1 MLEYPKIS
9 EFRKS
14 RLFLLFFFG
23 VYAHR
28 LLASNMVDTLQALNT
43 ALLVVCSAAV
53 VSNVLAVV
61 IFAATKKLRVKYYA
75 FAFNL
80 VLGDIVAPASILILI
95 NANLPKLRPL
105 YSTSLCAVKLSI
117 LAIAVNRFLALT
129 ITPPARYDAMV
140 TRGRMLAACVLIWII
155 SAAILVPTL
164 LHSKLLARML
174 QSSTTLGIL
183 LITAVFYCAVF
194 RKMSRYTPPLASTEG
209 ARADDAVARTRLRQ
223 TRHLMIT
230 FTIILVTCFACWI
243 PYCIVNFMVYFSGKS
258 MRMSVGPRNLS
269 ILSRLVA
276 TILMFNSLINP
287 FIYWWRIRE
296 FRVSMYRL
304 ICRGRGKVDPE
315 NDVVTLHTMQEPEN

>member
-1 MLEYPKIS
+1 
-9 EFRKS
+9 
-14 RLFLLFFFG
+14 
-23 VYAHR
+23 
-28 LLASNMVDTLQALNT
+28 MVDTSQALKI
-43 ALLVVCSAAV
+43 ALVVVSGAAI

-61 IFAATKKLRVKYYA
+61 LFAATKQLRIKYYG

-80 VLGDIVAPASILILI
+80 VLGDIVAPASMLL
-95 NANLPKLRPL
+95 NAVNFPKAVVLPVFA
-105 YSTSLCAVKLSI
+105 TSLCAVELSI

-140 TRGRMLAACVLIWII
+140 TRGRMLAACLLIWII
-155 SAAILVPTL
+155 SAAIIVPTRL
-164 LHSKLLARML
+164 YSELVARML
-174 QSSTTLGIL
+174 RSCITLGIL

-194 RKMSRYTPPLASTEG
+194 RQISRYTPPLASTEG
-209 ARADDAVARTRLRQ
+209 VRADDAVARTRLRQ

-243 PYCIVNFMVYFSGKS
+243 PSCTFNFMIYFSGKS
-258 MRMSVGPRNLS
+258 ISVKPQHLV
-269 ILSRLVA
+269 ILSRLAA

-304 ICRGRGKVDPE
+304 ICRGRGNADPE
-315 NDVVTLHTMQEPEN
+315 CDVVTLQTMQEPEN